1 MIKLAILLSQLLWAH
16 GTHTDFS
23 GTWELESREN
33 LDAYLDS
40 RDVNAVM
47 KFVVGCTHNQQII
60 GQEGHKFDLTINLSP
75 CVAPT
80 KSLVRRFEADG
91 TTVYKGEMYDGQAIT
106 WVSTLESGRLISVAE
121 TPTGQEIV
129 YRRIVGG
136 KMIQTNVHK
145 GVALIQY
152 FVRSQ

>member
-1 MIKLAILLSQLLWAH
+1 MIQLAILLSQLVWAH
-16 GTHTDFS
+16 GSHTDFS

-33 LDAYLDS
+33 LDAYLES
-40 RDVNAVM
+40 RDLNALT

-60 GQEGHKFDLTINLSP
+60 VQDGHTFDLTINLSP

-80 KSLVRRFEADG
+80 KSLVRKFVADG
-91 TTVYKGEMYDGQAIT
+91 TTVYKGEMYDGQPIT

-129 YRRIVGG
+129 YRRIAGE
-136 KMIQTNVHK
+136 KMVQTNVHK
-145 GVALIQY
+145 GVVLTQY
-152 FVRSQ
+152 FVRAP